1 MSPLKKD
8 RAGLHVKLL
17 GGFETRLAT
26 GQPVTLPTRKAQA
39 LLAYLATRPGQAHA
53 RNKLAALLWADR
65 GDVQARDSLRHTLV
79 QLRKALPA
87 PASLITER
95 RAVVLDTAR
104 IEVDVARFEA
114 RAAAGSAEDLAE
126 AAEIYQGDF
135 LEGFVLREPL
145 FEEWLMSE
153 RERLRELA
161 VGTLGQLLEQQRAAC
176 NAEPAIQTALRLLA
190 LDAAQE
196 RAHRALMQ
204 LYVQQ
209 GRRAAALRQYQACV
223 GILRREL
230 GTEPEAETRQ
240 LYQEIVR
247 RRDDVQRGGARG
259 VVRPGTTRSLVAPM
273 RPVAVRPAPGF
284 VETPLIGRSTELATL
299 CTAFDEARWGHGRMV
314 AIVGEAGIGKTRLV
328 AELARTAAEHDTRV
342 LTAQC
347 YESEQILPFG
357 PWVEALRAGQVVP
370 DDPALLALEPA
381 WRAELAR
388 LFPEIAAADLPAPT
402 DNARRLF
409 ESIAQVI
416 RSLATAQPVLVV
428 LEDVHWA
435 DEMTVRLA
443 AFLGRRITVDRVLVA
458 MTAREEDLVEADA
471 LRRALAELRGA
482 GHFAELVLSPLSR
495 PDTASLVRCL
505 IAAGSESQEVARVE
519 EQAWA
524 ASAGNPF
531 VVVET
536 VRALREGLTLQT
548 VPNLSLPQRVREVIA
563 GRVERVSDRS
573 RQLLSVAAVIGR
585 AFDFAL
591 LQGASG
597 LTDHAAAEG
606 VEELVR
612 RRLLHTVSDG
622 FDFTH
627 DRIREVVY
635 GGLLPPRRTLLHER
649 IVEAIER
656 LHGDRL
662 TEHVEQL
669 AHHAVR
675 SGVWDRTL
683 LHERRRRLHAPIV
696 ETIERLCLHH
706 PAEEIERLAHHAFTG
721 EVWDKAF
728 TYCYGAGC
736 KAAARSANRL
746 AVACFERS
754 LVALSH
760 LPESAE
766 AIGKSIDVR
775 IELRYSLL
783 ALAELQ
789 RMFDHLQEAERLAA
803 SHGDQPRLGRVSAFI
818 AEYFWVLGDY
828 GRAIESGLR
837 ASGIA
842 TAVGDVALQAL
853 TNRGLCYSYHALG
866 DYRRAI
872 GLWRDRGVHG
882 MGDNTWLLWC
892 LAELGDFAEGIAAA
906 EEDMRVA
913 EASAD
918 RYDSAVAAAF
928 ALGILHLRRGH
939 PAQAIASLER
949 GVKLCQENDLPI
961 WFGLVASALGY
972 AYGLAGRV
980 REAVPLLERA
990 VDSDVSLKIIGGLS
1004 LLVTWL
1010 GEAYLQGGRPVEAL
1024 DCALRALRLSQQHKE
1039 RGNHAYALQLLGE
1052 IGSRRDPPDRE
1063 AAETNYGQALALAAE
1078 LGMRPLV
1085 AHCHL
1090 GLGKLYRRTKQQEA
1104 QEHLAT
1110 ATTMYREMDMQFW
1123 LEQAEAELRRP

>member
-53 RNKLAALLWADR
+53 RDKLAALLWADR
-65 GDVQARDSLRHTLV
+65 GDAQARDSLRHTLV

-87 PASLITER
+87 PASLIAER

-145 FEEWLMSE
+145 FEEWLMAE

-161 VGTLGQLLEQQRAAC
+161 VGTLGRRLEQQCAAR

-209 GRRAAALRQYQACV
+209 GRRGAALRQYQTCV
-223 GILRREL
+223 GMLRREL
-230 GTEPEAETRQ
+230 GTEPDAETRK

-259 VVRPGTTRSLVAPM
+259 GVRPGATRSLVAPM
-273 RPVAVRPAPGF
+273 QPVAVRPAPGF
-284 VETPLIGRSTELATL
+284 VETPLIGRDTELATL
-299 CTAFDEARWGHGRMV
+299 CTAFDEARRGRGRMV

-342 LTAQC
+342 LTARC

-357 PWVEALRAGQVVP
+357 PWVDALRAGQVVP

-402 DNARRLF
+402 DDARRLF
-409 ESIAQVI
+409 ESITLVI

-443 AFLGRRITVDRVLVA
+443 AFLGRRIAVDRVLVA

-471 LRRALAELRGA
+471 LRRVLAELRGA
-482 GHFAELVLSPLSR
+482 GHVAELALSPLSC
-495 PDTASLVRCL
+495 PDTARLVRCL
-505 IAAGSESQEVARVE
+505 TAAGSDSQGVARVE
-519 EQAWA
+519 EHAWA

-536 VRALREGLTLQT
+536 VRALREGITLQT
-548 VPNLSLPQRVREVIA
+548 GPSLSLPQRVRDIIA
-563 GRVERVSDRS
+563 GRVERVSDRG

-612 RRLLHTVSDG
+612 RRVLHTVSDG

-627 DRIREVVY
+627 DRIRETVY
-635 GGLLPPRRTLLHER
+635 GGLLPPRRKLLHR
-649 IVEAIER
+649 DVATTLDALTAGALDRPTAALGMHYRQAEA
-656 LHGDRL
+656 
-662 TEHVEQL
+662 
-669 AHHAVR
+669 
-675 SGVWDRTL
+675 
-683 LHERRRRLHAPIV
+683 
-696 ETIERLCLHH
+696 
-706 PAEEIERLAHHAFTG
+706 
-721 EVWDKAF
+721 WDKAVF
-728 TYCYGAGC
+728 HLQQAGS
-736 KAAARSANRL
+736 KAAARSALRDARGWFEQALDVL
-746 AVACFERS
+746 AA
-754 LVALSH
+754 
-760 LPESAE
+760 LPESPSTLEQAFEIRLELRLVLSMLGEVRLGMERLREAE
-766 AIGKSIDVR
+766 AI
-775 IELRYSLL
+775 
-783 ALAELQ
+783 
-789 RMFDHLQEAERLAA
+789 AERLNDDGRRGLVCAVLINPN
-803 SHGDQPRLGRVSAFI
+803 SHLGELDEALVTGTRALEIAGRLGDLRLRLLTTTYLEQAHYYRGEYDRVVALATDNLAALPADWVYEDFGAAAPASVYDRHWLVIALAQLGRFAEAALYAAEAIRLAEPTQHANTGASLSRRFFQIGQGVALAHFAAGMLHLLKGNWPAARSLIEHWISALRTVEVVVLLPYAVSASSLVLAQLGKASEALSRLREGEQLLEDSAARGIVAHRSWAYHSLGRAGLLLGLFDE
-818 AEYFWVLGDY
+818 ARRLADRAVESSPSHHGFAAYARHLLGD
-828 GRAIESGLR
+828 
-837 ASGIA
+837 IA
-842 TAVGDVALQAL
+842 THPDRFDAE
-853 TNRGLCYSYHALG
+853 RGEVHYREALG
-866 DYRRAI
+866 
-872 GLWRDRGVHG
+872 
-882 MGDNTWLLWC
+882 
-892 LAELGDFAEGIAAA
+892 LAEP
-906 EEDMRVA
+906 R
-913 EASAD
+913 
-918 RYDSAVAAAF
+918 
-928 ALGILHLRRGH
+928 
-939 PAQAIASLER
+939 
-949 GVKLCQENDLPI
+949 
-961 WFGLVASALGY
+961 
-972 AYGLAGRV
+972 
-980 REAVPLLERA
+980 
-990 VDSDVSLKIIGGLS
+990 
-1004 LLVTWL
+1004 
-1010 GEAYLQGGRPVEAL
+1010 
-1024 DCALRALRLSQQHKE
+1024 
-1039 RGNHAYALQLLGE
+1039 
-1052 IGSRRDPPDRE
+1052 
-1063 AAETNYGQALALAAE
+1063 
-1078 LGMRPLV
+1078 GMRPLV
-1085 AHCHL
+1085 AHCHR
-1090 GLGKLYRRTKQQEA
+1090 GLGKLYRRTGKREQA
-1104 QEHLAT
+1104 HEHLTT
-1110 ATTMYREMDMQFW
+1110 ATTMYREMDMRFW
-1123 LEQAEAELRRP
+1123 LEQAETELRRP